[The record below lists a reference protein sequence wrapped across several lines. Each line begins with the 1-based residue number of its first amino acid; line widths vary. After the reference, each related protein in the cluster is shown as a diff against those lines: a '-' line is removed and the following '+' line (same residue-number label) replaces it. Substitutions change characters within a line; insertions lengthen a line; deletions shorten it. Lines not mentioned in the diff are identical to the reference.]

1 MGRSGGGQRGCLPP
15 GAQHKQLGS
24 VRHLVLSLHAAYHH
38 DVACCSAY
46 RVVWP
51 RPGHVGRCVGR
62 TCRQPRQ
69 IVNCTSQKWVYH
81 EVAVRRQ
88 DLIRA
93 PQSFHAPSAS
103 SCRVPNAQSA
113 SSCRFLAATTRT
125 IMTVHGSFI
134 WHLLDSPKQRSP
146 ETYQRPLI
154 DQNDADQR
162 GGTRVRPQMPEST
175 DAEMVVWS
183 AEGKLRA
190 VCLLHHARAPNCRL
204 QSERLT
210 SLLHPFFPRRG
221 EGCFVRR

>member
-1 MGRSGGGQRGCLPP
+1 MVGNEVVFHPVPSISSWVAFATSSSRSML
-15 GAQHKQLGS
+15 LTTTTS
-24 VRHLVLSLHAAYHH
+24 LVAART
-38 DVACCSAY
+38 ASSG
-46 RVVWP
+46 P